1 MLRALMFSLL
11 LLTGAAQAPAQTEAA
26 PDVAQSPADAQVTR
40 SHAITILGTPSL
52 PADFPYFPYVNPEAP
67 KGGEITFAMV
77 GSFDGFNPYILRGNA
92 AIGLG
97 ASWQPGVGGTS
108 AGSAGGHVWESLL
121 VGSADEVAT
130 GYGHLAETI
139 EVPADR
145 MWIAFE
151 IRPQARFS
159 DGSPVTAQDVVW
171 TFNTLMEKGR
181 PSLRVAY
188 QDVKDAVAE
197 NDRRVVFHFKSNQNR
212 ELPLIVG
219 GLPVLPM
226 KWWATRDFT
235 KPLTEPPVGSGPY
248 KVESFELG
256 RSVTYVRDPNWWAR
270 DMPTGRGFHNFE
282 RVRIEYFRDP
292 TVAFQG
298 FKAGQIDYRQE
309 NISKQWATAYD
320 FPAVQS
326 GLVRKDEIEH
336 HLPLGIQGWIFN
348 TRRPQFADRRVR
360 EALGQVFDFEWM
372 NKNLF
377 FGAYERTTSY
387 FGNTAQEAKGLPD
400 PAELALLDPF
410 KDSIPPEVFTKPFT
424 LPETDGSG
432 NNREGLRR
440 ALTLLEQAGWK
451 VQDRKLVDASGKQM
465 AFTILLN
472 DPTLERIALPY
483 QQWLQRL
490 GIEVGVRTVDSAQF
504 ERLTDE
510 YDFDMT
516 TIIYP
521 GSDVPGNELRDE
533 FSCEGGK
540 IQGGANL
547 AGICDKAVDSLVQTA
562 IHAQDRRSLGAAG
575 RALDRLLL
583 YGWYM
588 VPNWHDSKFKIATWN
603 RFARPDVKI
612 RDGFVLDDWWIDP
625 VLAAKTDAAKGGGN

>member
-1 MLRALMFSLL
+1 MLRALLLSLL
-11 LLTGAAQAPAQTEAA
+11 LLAGAAHAQTT
-26 PDVAQSPADAQVTR
+26 S
-40 SHAITILGTPSL
+40 SHAITILGTPAL
-52 PADFPYFPYVNPEAP
+52 PKDFKNFPYVNPDAP
-67 KGGEITFAMV
+67 KGGEVTFAMV

-97 ASWQPGVGGTS
+97 ASWQPGVGGTA
-108 AGSAGGHVWESLL
+108 AGAAGGHVWESLL
-121 VGSADEVAT
+121 VGSANEVAT

-139 EVPADR
+139 EVPADG
-145 MWIAFE
+145 MWIAFD

-159 DGSPVTAQDVVW
+159 DGTPVTAQDVVW

-181 PSLRVAY
+181 PSVRVAY

-197 NDRRVVFHFKSNQNR
+197 SDRRVVFHFKSNQNR
-212 ELPLIVG
+212 ELPLLVG
-219 GLPVLPM
+219 GLPVLSM
-226 KWWATRDFT
+226 KWWSTRDFT
-235 KPLTEPPVGSGPY
+235 KPLTEAPLGSGPY
-248 KVESFELG
+248 KVEKFELG

-270 DMPTGRGFHNFE
+270 DMPTGRGFHNFD

-292 TVAFQG
+292 TVAFQA

-320 FPAVQS
+320 FPAVAN

-377 FGAYERTTSY
+377 FGAYDRTTSY
-387 FGNTAQEAKGLPD
+387 FGNTAQEAKGLPG
-400 PAELALLDPF
+400 PGELALLDPF
-410 KDSIPPEVFTKPFT
+410 KSGIAPEVFTLPFA
-424 LPETDGSG
+424 LPKTDGSG

-451 VQDRKLVDASGKQM
+451 IRDRKLVDASGKPM
-465 AFTILLN
+465 AFQILLN

-490 GIEVGVRTVDSAQF
+490 GIDVSVRTVDSAQF
-504 ERLTDE
+504 ERLTDK

-516 TIIYP
+516 TLIYP
-521 GSDVPGNELRDE
+521 GSDLPGNELRDE
-533 FSCEGGK
+533 FSCEGAK

-547 AGICDKAVDSLVQTA
+547 AGICDKAIDSLVATA
-562 IHAQDRRSLGAAG
+562 INAQDRETLGTAG

-583 YGWYM
+583 NGWYM

-603 RFARPDVKI
+603 RFARPKVEI
-612 RDGFVLDDWWIDP
+612 RDGFVLDDWWIDKD
-625 VLAAKTDAAKGGGN
+625 LAAKTDPAKGGGN

>member
-1 MLRALMFSLL
+1 MLRALILSLL
-11 LLTGAAQAPAQTEAA
+11 LLTGAAQAK
-26 PDVAQSPADAQVTR
+26 VTR
-40 SHAITILGTPSL
+40 SHAITILGTPAL
-52 PADFPYFPYVNPEAP
+52 PADFPNFPYVNPKAP

-139 EVPADR
+139 EIPADR

-151 IRPQARFS
+151 IRPQAHFA

-181 PSLRVAY
+181 PSVRVAY

-197 NDRRVVFHFKSNQNR
+197 SDRRVVFHFKSNQNR

-235 KPLTEPPVGSGPY
+235 KPLTEPPLGSGPY
-248 KVESFELG
+248 KVEKFELG
-256 RSVTYVRDPNWWAR
+256 RSVTYVRDPNWWAS
-270 DMPTGRGFHNFE
+270 DMPTGRGFHNFD

-292 TVAFQG
+292 TVAFQA

-309 NISKQWATAYD
+309 NISKQWATGYD
-320 FPAVQS
+320 FPAAQS

-336 HLPLGIQGWIFN
+336 HLPLGIQGWIMN
-348 TRRPQFADRRVR
+348 TRRAQFADRRVR

-400 PAELALLDPF
+400 PAERALLDPY
-410 KDSIPPEVFTKPFT
+410 KDSIPPDVLTKPFT
-424 LPETDGSG
+424 LAETDGSG

-451 VQDRKLVDASGKQM
+451 VRDRKLVDPSGKQM

-504 ERLTDE
+504 ERLTDD

-521 GSDVPGNELRDE
+521 GSDLPGNELRDE
-533 FSCEGGK
+533 YSCEGAK

-547 AGICDKAVDSLVQTA
+547 AGICDKAIDSLVSTA
-562 IHAQDRRSLGAAG
+562 INAQDRPTLATAG
-575 RALDRLLL
+575 KALDRLLL

-588 VPNWHDSKFKIATWN
+588 IPNWHDSKFKVATWN
-603 RFARPDVKI
+603 RFARPDAKI
-612 RDGFVLDDWWIDP
+612 RDGFILDDWWLDP
-625 VLAAKTDAAKGGGN
+625 ALAAKTDAAKGGGN